1 MPPGMFMDESE
12 VSSRA
17 LEAHNSNIA
26 KQREVTHHIRKQKR
40 ASSGVAQPTGE
51 ESGGSALAPAT
62 YAPPRGLK
70 ANAAADYDSDENG
83 KPQVMGFGVW
93 GLGFGVWGLG

>member
-1 MPPGMFMDESE
+1 MSSAPAAPAMPPGMFMDESE

-40 ASSGVAQPTGE
+40 ASSGVAQVRDLQQPNPKTPT
-51 ESGGSALAPAT
+51 A
-62 YAPPRGLK
+62 
-70 ANAAADYDSDENG
+70 
-83 KPQVMGFGVW
+83 KP
-93 GLGFGVWGLG
+93 